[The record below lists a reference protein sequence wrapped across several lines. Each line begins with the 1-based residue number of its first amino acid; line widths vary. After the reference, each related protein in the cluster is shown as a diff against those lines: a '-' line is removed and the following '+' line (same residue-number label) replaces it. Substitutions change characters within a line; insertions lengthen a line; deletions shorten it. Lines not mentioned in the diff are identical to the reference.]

1 MDVLRWDLPVAS
13 ILYLLNLCASPYT
26 SSTNASQLK
35 FTCCLG
41 TDNLS
46 LLLLCLSLVF
56 DFHQQLPQACC
67 SLTCPDVSEIACQE
81 S

>member
-1 MDVLRWDLPVAS
+1 MVVLGWDLPVAS
-13 ILYLLNLCASPYT
+13 ILYLRNLWASPYT
-26 SSTNASQLK
+26 SSTNASQLS

-46 LLLLCLSLVF
+46 LLLSCLSLVF
-56 DFHQQLPQACC
+56 GFYQQLPQAYCP
-67 SLTCPDVSEIACQE
+67 LTRPDVSEIAWQE